1 MVLFGEKCVCVG
13 CVGQSGGHNQLRWE
27 TEKVV
32 VVASESVCNDGG
44 KQCRIESKSQRDRQ
58 QDR

>member
-1 MVLFGEKCVCVG
+1 MVLSGGKCRKCVCLWNA

-44 KQCRIESKSQRDRQ
+44 KQCRIESKR
-58 QDR
+58 